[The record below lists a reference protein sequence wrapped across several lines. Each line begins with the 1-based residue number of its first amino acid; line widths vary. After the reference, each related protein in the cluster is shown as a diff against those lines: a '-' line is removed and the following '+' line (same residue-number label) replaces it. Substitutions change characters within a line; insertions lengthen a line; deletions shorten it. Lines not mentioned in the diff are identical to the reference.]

1 MPTLR
6 SKEHFILKIFSI
18 LRSRMSF
25 LFSVYENA
33 RKAPGLDAV
42 QHIPIVIVV
51 FFFLFFAAKAA

>member
-1 MPTLR
+1 
-6 SKEHFILKIFSI
+6 
-18 LRSRMSF
+18 MSF

-51 FFFLFFAAKAA
+51 FFFVFFAAKAA